1 MNEKSDKQVKSSD
14 DIKPPKASGVEKQ
27 LEEKIEKLEEDI
39 AGYQDKNTRLL
50 AEQQNL
56 VTRLNREFDTK
67 VSYAISKFAKDI
79 LDVADVLQAG
89 LDNCENKESEH
100 YNGMDMTLDK
110 LLSILKQYGISSI
123 ESEGKF
129 DPNVHE
135 ALTTQENDEVENG
148 TILHVVQP
156 GYLFKE
162 RILRPAKV
170 IVSKN
175 ISKEG

>member
-1 MNEKSDKQVKSSD
+1 MNEKTDKQPKPSD
-14 DIKPPKASGVEKQ
+14 DIKPAKASG
-27 LEEKIEKLEEDI
+27 LEERIEKLEEDI
-39 AGYQDKNTRLL
+39 AGFKDKNTRLL

-67 VSYAISKFAKDI
+67 VSYAISKFAKEI

-89 LDNCENKESEH
+89 LDNCVDKESEH

-110 LLSILKQYGISSI
+110 LLSILKQYGISPI

-129 DPNVHE
+129 DPNIHE

-156 GYLFKE
+156 GYLFKD
-162 RILRPAKV
+162 RVLRPAKV

-175 ISKEG
+175 ISKEA